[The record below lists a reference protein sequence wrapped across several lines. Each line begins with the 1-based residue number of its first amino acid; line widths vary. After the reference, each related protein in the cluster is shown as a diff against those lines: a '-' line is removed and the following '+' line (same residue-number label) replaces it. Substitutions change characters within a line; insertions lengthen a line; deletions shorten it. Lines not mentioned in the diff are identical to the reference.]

1 MKLAP
6 KEIATRLFAIDPD
19 RDERA
24 SQICAEVLLTLFA
37 NDYSLPENE
46 LLSPKLRRFSLRSLV
61 FGVNFLAHQQDEL
74 VGGQVTVSQFGE
86 LLAAGQ
92 DFHGSENLALVRNAL
107 QNLVDPSTEQGQKG
121 QHLLMPFHEALLWY
135 DARAVAGKYTTRKV
149 RMRGSGITLARVLLD
164 PPGQVGEGTRELGLA
179 AVAGIQDA
187 LTVSSPLAEAAMA
200 LEAAMPLS
208 ANPVLGLEED
218 ERQAWALGCD
228 IRVAAL
234 ASNLCRHA
242 AGIVGQGSLSG
253 PAKLWQLRSM
263 LALDLAVDTLRNAWD
278 VTDVPKERQVVL
290 LAIAGPD
297 RQSDRTRLLSERSFA
312 DARHTING
320 ATIRTIETVM
330 RELHEGGGIDWDT
343 ELDKRTRA
351 VLEDAVVRPYRGG
364 GSPDLGALAQRVF
377 ETASYGRASEGFRVL
392 LESIGMSAGGTRYR
406 YLSASPDLLGA
417 LVGALS
423 SEMPMTSQVFFQR
436 IRDEWGLVL
445 SPEAAGGTGY
455 AESLDGAS
463 LAINARRFE
472 RLMIDAG
479 LASGLSDRTVMIGE
493 DAGRRER

>member
-1 MKLAP
+1 MRLAP

-24 SQICAEVLLTLFA
+24 SQICAEVLLTLVA
-37 NDYSLPENE
+37 NKYSFPANE
-46 LLSPKLRRFSLRSLV
+46 LQSPKLRRLGLRSLV
-61 FGVNFLAHQQDEL
+61 FGLNFLAHQQGDL
-74 VGGQVTVSQFGE
+74 AGGHVTVSHFGE
-86 LLAAGQ
+86 LLASGE
-92 DFHGSENLALVRNAL
+92 DFLGSENIALVRNAL

-135 DARAVAGKYTTRKV
+135 DARATAGKYTTRKV

-164 PPGQVGEGTRELGLA
+164 PPDEAGEGTRGLGLA
-179 AVAGIQDA
+179 AVAGIRDA
-187 LTVSSPLAEAAMA
+187 LTVSSPLAAAAMA
-200 LEAAMPLS
+200 LEGATPLS
-208 ANPVLGLEED
+208 ANPALGVEED
-218 ERQAWALGCD
+218 ERQAWALGGD
-228 IRVAAL
+228 VRVVAL
-234 ASNLCRHA
+234 ASNLCRHL

-263 LALDLAVDTLRNAWD
+263 LALDLAIDTLRHAWE
-278 VTDVPKERQVVL
+278 VNDVPANRQVVL

-312 DARHTING
+312 DARQAING
-320 ATIRTIETVM
+320 ATIRTIERVM
-330 RELHEGGGIDWDT
+330 RELHEGGGIDWDS
-343 ELDKRTRA
+343 ELDNRTRD
-351 VLEDAVVRPYRGG
+351 VLEDAVVKPYRT
-364 GSPDLGALAQRVF
+364 SATPDLGALAQRVF

-436 IRDEWGLVL
+436 IRDEWGLVI

-455 AESLDGAS
+455 AESLDGVY
-463 LAINARRFE
+463 LAMNARRFE

-479 LASGLSDRTVMIGE
+479 LASGLSDRTVMVGE